1 MDTAIESKKEYVVF
15 TVGILVILL
24 ILSRY
29 IVNGEPVD
37 IRSEIT
43 GETVALSDG
52 MEIRQMLTIPEG
64 INWRQGNY
72 ALDFSKSDS
81 DSAGEIVCTLVQG
94 GQQDVQR
101 ILLKE
106 ITAGEW
112 KTLDGL
118 EFGRLE
124 SGEAVLS
131 IYTENVAPGELEI
144 AVEAKDYHGFGSFY
158 LDGNIQQ
165 GTLAQAYHY
174 HISGMEYKARLLCY
188 GVVCLCALALVIL
201 TIYKRI
207 DREENGTFNSAS
219 ELCGRQEGNKH
230 GDTNGKCLAAFG
242 ILTVMFLAMIYV
254 LDSSI
259 YLEPTYAEAVT
270 NFLRF
275 AREEKFSA
283 NLLITDAGYLPLLPR
298 LITLFYVKVLRVPST
313 SALYFMQG
321 TACLLCS
328 MVWSLFV
335 LKPFQGLMRLPHRI
349 LWCIIVMLT
358 CFCEET
364 LFFTNHA
371 YWGIYLLL
379 LLLAADLDE
388 FPGWIYAGLM
398 SAAVLICLSKGT
410 YVVMLPLMVLY
421 LIFFRK
427 NIGRRNKIYA
437 CVTGIASMLQLLY
450 SFSGQGDGGSWIDLS
465 SMSQIGYWFRLTG
478 RSLVEF
484 AAYMLL
490 PFGRIVSH
498 IPVLVDILAVAVF
511 LFLLP
516 CFVRKAVLPSVR
528 GERIEKKRVAFYTVV
543 MFQVIVAVFFLV
555 TVKSVPDSWD
565 KIGSVTFGQ
574 MGSKY
579 EIFSNMGFYMLVVV
593 GGALLMAVNESGQKN
608 GGGGYK
614 RICTLWTGFC
624 RDYGILILMFLFCR
638 TNPVMEFGGWAGA
651 AVSDSRA
658 YAGDIDASW
667 QDCKGMISESCF
679 FIPVRSDNWGYS
691 HNINLYQVGTEIYF
705 EETPC
710 INLEEPLQGEHS
722 FYEVQDETQAQNL
735 IEVMINRPMR
745 VDSPSYRVQLL
756 DADGNVIAEAEKLDS
771 GKNRK
776 CLFRFEEPVNG
787 VRTIQ
792 FTDETGNPMYYK
804 DYIAWA
810 CAW

>member
-15 TVGILVILL
+15 TVGMLVILL

-64 INWRQGNY
+64 INWRQGYY
-72 ALDFSKSDS
+72 ALDFSKSAS

-174 HISGMEYKARLLCY
+174 HISGMEYKVRMLCY

-201 TIYKRI
+201 TIYKRS
-207 DREENGTFNSAS
+207 DREE
-219 ELCGRQEGNKH
+219 
-230 GDTNGKCLAAFG
+230 NGKCLAAFG

-275 AREEKFSA
+275 AREEKFTA

-321 TACLLCS
+321 TACLLSS
-328 MVWSLFV
+328 MVWSFFV
-335 LKPFQGLMRLPHRI
+335 LKPFRGLMRFPHRI

-379 LLLAADLDE
+379 LLLVADLDE
-388 FPGWIYAGLM
+388 FSGWIYAGLM
-398 SAAVLICLSKGT
+398 SAAALICLSKGT

-421 LIFFRK
+421 LFFFRK
-427 NIGRRNKIYA
+427 SIGRRDKIYA
-437 CVTGIASMLQLLY
+437 CVTGIGSMLQLLY
-450 SFSGQGDGGSWIDLS
+450 SFSGQGDGGSWVDLS
-465 SMSQIGYWFRLTG
+465 SMSQIGYWFRLAG
-478 RSLVEF
+478 RSLTEF

-490 PFGRIVSH
+490 PFGRVVQR
-498 IPVLVDILAVAVF
+498 IPGLVGILAVAVF
-511 LFLLP
+511 LFLLS
-516 CFVRKAVLPSVR
+516 CFVRKAVLPLIR
-528 GERIEKKRVAFYTVV
+528 GERIEKRRVAFYTVV
-543 MFQVIVAVFFLV
+543 MFQMIVAVFFLV
-555 TVKSVPDSWD
+555 TVKSVPDSWGE
-565 KIGSVTFGQ
+565 IGRVAFGQ

-579 EIFSNMGFYMLVVV
+579 EIFSNMGFYMLLVV
-593 GGALLMAVNESGQKN
+593 GGALFMAVNEPGQKS
-608 GGGGYK
+608 GGCK
-614 RICTLWTGFC
+614 RICALWAGFC
-624 RDYGILILMFLFCR
+624 RDYGILILMLLFCL
-638 TNPVMEFGGWAGA
+638 TNPVMKLGGWAD
-651 AVSDSRA
+651 AVASDSRV

>member
-1 MDTAIESKKEYVVF
+1 MGTAIESKKEYVVF
-15 TVGILVILL
+15 TVGMLVILL

-37 IRSEIT
+37 IRSDIT

-52 MEIRQMLTIPEG
+52 MEITQMLTIPQG
-64 INWRQGNY
+64 INWRQGYY
-72 ALDFSKSDS
+72 ALVFSKSSS
-81 DSAGEIVCTLVQG
+81 DSAGEIVCTLVQDE
-94 GQQDVQR
+94 QQDMQR
-101 ILLKE
+101 IPLKE

-131 IYTENVAPGELEI
+131 IYTENVASGELEI
-144 AVEAKDYHGFGSFY
+144 AVEAKDYCGFGSFY
-158 LDGNIQQ
+158 LDGSIQQ

-174 HISGMEYKARLLCY
+174 HISGMEYKVRLLCY
-188 GVVCLCALALVIL
+188 GVVLLCALALIL
-201 TIYKRI
+201 LIIYKWS
-207 DREENGTFNSAS
+207 DREE
-219 ELCGRQEGNKH
+219 
-230 GDTNGKCLAAFG
+230 NGKCLAAFG

-254 LDSSI
+254 LDSSV

-275 AREEKFSA
+275 ARGEKFSA

-321 TACLLCS
+321 TACLLSS
-328 MVWSLFV
+328 MVWSFFV
-335 LKPFQGLMRLPHRI
+335 LKPFQGLMHLPHRI

-379 LLLAADLDE
+379 LLLVADLDK

-398 SAAVLICLSKGT
+398 SAVALICLSKGT
-410 YVVMLPLMVLY
+410 YVVMLPLTVLY

-427 NIGRRNKIYA
+427 SIGRRNKIYA
-437 CVTGIASMLQLLY
+437 CVTGIGSMLQLLY

-465 SMSQIGYWFRLTG
+465 SMSQIGYWFRLAG

-490 PFGRIVSH
+490 PFGGSVQR
-498 IPVLVDILAVAVF
+498 IPVLVGILAVAVF
-511 LFLLP
+511 LFLLTYFMGKVVHP
-516 CFVRKAVLPSVR
+516 LAR
-528 GERIEKKRVAFYTVV
+528 GEQIEKRRVAFYTVV
-543 MFQVIVAVFFLV
+543 MFQIIVAVFFLV

-579 EIFSNMGFYMLVVV
+579 EIFSNMGFYMLLVA
-593 GGALLMAVNESGQKN
+593 GGALFIGINESGQK
-608 GGGGYK
+608 GGGCK
-614 RICTLWTGFC
+614 RICALGTGFC
-624 RDYGILILMFLFCR
+624 RDYGILILMLLFCI
-638 TNPVMEFGGWAGA
+638 TNPVMELSGWTDA
-651 AVSDSRA
+651 AVSDSRV

-722 FYEVQDETQAQNL
+722 FYEVQDEAQVQKL

-745 VDSPSYRVQLL
+745 VDSPTYWVQLL
-756 DADGNVIAEAEKLDS
+756 DADGNVIAEVEQLDS
-771 GKNRK
+771 GRNRK
-776 CLFRFEEPVNG
+776 CLFRLEEPVNG
-787 VRTIQ
+787 VKAIQ
-792 FTDETGNPMYYK
+792 FTDETGNPMFFK
-804 DYIAWA
+804 GYIAWA
-810 CAW
+810 STW